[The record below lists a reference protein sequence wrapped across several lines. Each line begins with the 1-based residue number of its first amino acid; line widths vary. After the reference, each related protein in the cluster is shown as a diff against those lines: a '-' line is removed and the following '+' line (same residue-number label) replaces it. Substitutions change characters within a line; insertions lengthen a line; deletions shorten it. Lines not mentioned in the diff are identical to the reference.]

1 MASPQTENGYMKIAT
16 GKREND
22 IILALASSKLTSV
35 EMSVMLVVLRKTWGF
50 HKKSDAIPLSQFERL
65 TGRDRKTIT
74 RAIASLEA
82 KRPLVRIK
90 TGSGIT
96 EYAINKDF
104 SSWQLGAPTPL
115 GVGAKPPLGGVGAKS
130 PAARGETALQLGAK
144 APHSKETL
152 SKETISKEN
161 THLEAKKP
169 EVSKLEQ
176 KVADVMDYFAER
188 MELFDFDGS
197 YEENER
203 FAGMCVQKFHG
214 AENVKKLIDCA
225 ANDQFWK
232 AKTTSFKVLWNNGV
246 KIAKGAMGNQI
257 AIIS

>member
-1 MASPQTENGYMKIAT
+1 MASPQVEKGYMQIAT
-16 GKREND
+16 GKQEND
-22 IILALASSKLTSV
+22 IILAIARAKFTGV
-35 EMSVMLVVLRKTWGF
+35 ETAIMLVVLRKTWGF
-50 HKKSDAIPLSQFERL
+50 HKKSDAIPLSQFERF

-74 RAIASLEA
+74 RAIAALEA

-90 TGSGIT
+90 TGNGIT

-104 SSWQLGAPTPL
+104 DSWLAGAPTPL
-115 GVGAKPPLGGVGAKS
+115 VVGAKKPLAGVGAKS
-130 PAARGETALQLGAK
+130 PKGRGETALQLGAK

-161 THLEAKKP
+161 THSALA
-169 EVSKLEQ
+169 Q
-176 KVADVMDYFAER
+176 KVGEVMEYFAVR

-203 FAGMCVQKFHG
+203 FAGMCVQKFRG
-214 AENVKKLIDCA
+214 VENVKKLIDCA

-232 AKTTSFKVLWNNGV
+232 AKVTSFKVLWNNGV
-246 KIAKGAMGNQI
+246 KIAKGAVSNQI